1 MEPIK
6 LKTWILW
13 ALVLFGLG
21 LLTDYYFLHL
31 LFHEKQNA
39 LNGAKIVSAES
50 SQKSSNP
57 TALSD
62 ESFLGET
69 STVESSPEDSR
80 KDNFLSALQT
90 CAPEIAAQAVGT
102 PEALIEYL
110 QKSVG
115 VKKEDVSLENY
126 HLTLPNGSLRRVHLI
141 VADNTNSS
149 SQKELRFFKLDAE
162 GYPERLPLK
171 GTETLESLLALGTV
185 TKHEARSE
193 FLLKDDSSLALEM
206 HDKKVFE
213 FQYNNHGKVLS
224 CRFKDCL
231 CR

>member
-50 SQKSSNP
+50 SQNSSNP
-57 TALSD
+57 ALSD
-62 ESFLGET
+62 ESFLGAPE
-69 STVESSPEDSR
+69 SSESSPEDSN
-80 KDNFLSALQT
+80 KDNFLSALQN
-90 CAPEIAAQAVGT
+90 CAPEIAAQTVGT
-102 PEALIEYL
+102 PEGLVEYL

-126 HLTLPNGSLRRVHLI
+126 HLTLPNGSLRRIHVI

-149 SQKELRFFKLDAE
+149 SKKELRFFKLDAE

-171 GTETLESLLALGTV
+171 GNETLLSLLALGTV
-185 TKHEARSE
+185 TKHEARSQ

-206 HDKKVFE
+206 HDQKVFE
-213 FQYNNHGKVLS
+213 LQYNNHGKVLS

-231 CR
+231 CQ